1 MPDQQRRLCA
11 VVGTPN
17 TGKSTLFNALT
28 GLQQRVGNFTG
39 VTVEPLVGTVR
50 LLAGEA
56 DLIDLPGMYSLDSES
71 EDERLATEV
80 LRGGHPTIPRPD
92 LVLFVLNATEP
103 ERGLALFAQVAEL
116 GLPTIVVATMV
127 DEVKVAGSTFDDI
140 ALHHALGV
148 PVLCVVG
155 TKGLGIGE
163 VRDAIVSSQLPPV
176 PAVPVPPA
184 TPIADRIA
192 WARKVARAVVP
203 ILDRPPLTRR
213 LDAVLLHPVWGGVAF
228 TIVMALFFQSIF
240 TWAEPLMD
248 AIEGGIGVL
257 QELVVARMDASVA
270 RSFIVKGLLGGV
282 GSVLVFLPQILIL
295 NLLVIILE
303 ECGYLARA
311 AFIVDR
317 FMGVFGLQGRS
328 FIPLL
333 GSFACAIPGIMS
345 ARIIPSYRDR
355 MATILATPLMTCS
368 ARLPVYALLIG
379 AVIPATTLWGV
390 FSLQAVVLAGLYAAG
405 ALSGLLVALVMRKTL
420 FRGGVVSFLME
431 LPPYRFPSAR
441 SVLVGMV
448 GRSKDFVKTAG
459 TVILGFSIVL
469 WVLTELPR
477 ADVAGV
483 PDVIEADRLQL
494 EQSYAADIGR
504 AIQPVFAPLGF
515 DWRLTLGVLGSYAAR
530 ETFVGVMGQIYA
542 ADVTEGDATL
552 RDVLRGTLPLATGLA
567 LLAFYVYALQC
578 VSTMAIMKRETG
590 SWRWPAVAFAITF
603 VMAWTSAWVTKLV
616 AS

>member
-1 MPDQQRRLCA
+1 MAAEQPRTCA

-39 VTVEPLVGTVR
+39 VTVEPMVGR
-50 LLAGEA
+50 ISLMAGKA
-56 DLIDLPGMYSLDSES
+56 SLIDLPGMYSMDAES
-71 EDERLATEV
+71 EDERLAADV
-80 LRGGHPTIPRPD
+80 LRGQHPSIPRPD
-92 LVLFVLNATEP
+92 VILFVVNATELD
-103 ERGLALFAQVAEL
+103 RSLALFAQIAAL
-116 GLPTIVVATMV
+116 GLPTLVVATMI
-127 DEVKVAGSTFDDI
+127 DEVKAAGGMFDDI
-140 ALHHALGV
+140 GLHHTLGV
-148 PVLCVVG
+148 PVFGVVG

-163 VRDAIVSSQLPPV
+163 VKDAIVDSTVATIPLPV
-176 PAVPVPPA
+176 AVA
-184 TPIADRIA
+184 TADAVSRME
-192 WARKVARAVVP
+192 WARTVARNVVP
-203 ILDRPPLTRR
+203 QLERPALTRR
-213 LDAVLLHPVWGGVAF
+213 LDAVLLHPVWGGVVF
-228 TIVMALFFQSIF
+228 VVVMALFFQSIF

-248 AIEGGIGVL
+248 LIEGGIGFIQQGLIDSMSDNVL
-257 QELVVARMDASVA
+257 
-270 RSFIVKGLLGGV
+270 RSFLVKGLLGGV
-282 GSVLVFLPQILIL
+282 GNVLVFLPQILIL

-317 FMGVFGLQGRS
+317 LMGLFGLQGRS

-379 AVIPATTLWGV
+379 AVIPASTVWGM
-390 FSLQAVVLAGLYAAG
+390 FSLQSVVLAGLYAAG
-405 ALSGLLVALVMRKTL
+405 AISGLLVALVMRKTL

-431 LPPYRFPSAR
+431 LPPYRFPSVQ
-441 SVLVGMV
+441 SVMVGMV
-448 GRSKDFVKTAG
+448 GRSKDFLKTAG
-459 TVILGFSIVL
+459 TVILAFSIGL
-469 WVLTELPR
+469 WILTELPR
-477 ADVAGV
+477 TDVVGITD
-483 PDVIEADRLQL
+483 PIEADRVQL
-494 EQSYAADIGR
+494 EQSYAASLGK
-504 AIQPVFAPLGF
+504 AVQPLFEPLGF

-542 ADVTEGDATL
+542 ADVTESDATL

-590 SWRWPAVAFAITF
+590 SWRWPAIAFAITF
-603 VMAWTSAWVTKLV
+603 VMAWTSAWVTKLL
-616 AS
+616 AT